1 MAPRSWSTKFLE
13 MTSAF
18 LQQSCRCLSQSW
30 IWPST
35 PWTCQRARL
44 STRQVGT
51 FSSSHIGVLLKWT
64 ASNGVGTFVQ
74 FPANCSIF
82 LAQTLC
88 GHVFVGCFHAV
99 TRNDMGTLI
108 VGVWF
113 ELWHSPCG
121 PCCYVTCLW
130 IWHGMTA
137 SGLSP
142 FLSTR
147 NSFVLTTWIF
157 GFTFTM
163 FLDIDTQISLLMFFA
178 PDRLHDG
185 LSVITR
191 SFHQGQGVKWVF
203 TCEVRNR
210 IHRIHRSRDQL
221 ISFISLEWPSDRS
234 KRFEGVFSRNSS
246 IKGIKAHQGT
256 IGIWA
261 YVWSFAGCKWWSY
274 GLSFGTAMFGP
285 E

>member
-64 ASNGVGTFVQ
+64 ASNGVVTFVQ
-74 FPANCSIF
+74 FPANCFIF

-99 TRNDMGTLI
+99 TRNDMGTVI

-121 PCCYVTCLW
+121 SCCYVTCLW

-137 SGLSP
+137 SD
-142 FLSTR
+142 FR
-147 NSFVLTTWIF
+147 LTTI
-157 GFTFTM
+157 TFPKYKKQ
-163 FLDIDTQISLLMFFA
+163 FRFDNVNFWFY
-178 PDRLHDG
+178 
-185 LSVITR
+185 
-191 SFHQGQGVKWVF
+191 FHNVS
-203 TCEVRNR
+203 R
-210 IHRIHRSRDQL
+210 HR
-221 ISFISLEWPSDRS
+221 
-234 KRFEGVFSRNSS
+234 
-246 IKGIKAHQGT
+246 
-256 IGIWA
+256 
-261 YVWSFAGCKWWSY
+261 
-274 GLSFGTAMFGP
+274 
-285 E
+285 